1 MHIVNQFPKY
11 RQYIPICLSTHPH
24 TQHSIKENNALYVLS
39 VSPNTATNDHDCSL
53 DGHQGLGG
61 LFAGFFLLH
70 PHQWERWMLR
80 NKQGN
85 QPKVSEILL
94 YNPRDPQETFAA
106 YWPGRPNHRPF
117 SRLGGGRLLPSI
129 QMQNSRAILQYKESR
144 LEKGDAVNKGRV
156 CNRMT

>member
-1 MHIVNQFPKY
+1 
-11 RQYIPICLSTHPH
+11 
-24 TQHSIKENNALYVLS
+24 
-39 VSPNTATNDHDCSL
+39 
-53 DGHQGLGG
+53 
-61 LFAGFFLLH
+61 
-70 PHQWERWMLR
+70 MLR

-156 CNRMT
+156 CNRMTLGKALKEKPSFWTLFHPVLDTHEVPFARAHV